1 MQPTQQD
8 AFQDPRTIGE
18 PGPSMSELNGR
29 TIAVVVKTY
38 DPTATY
44 QAPGDKDGPKSRPSV
59 FGDLYVFNGG
69 PLNYGGSD
77 SQTDPK
83 PPTHTVQTPA
93 VFRGRY
99 FAGVNVV
106 SALRDAA
113 PIILD
118 ANGGQ
123 AKGPGNGGP
132 VIGLV
137 ERSTFGGKPWNLTKL
152 DPSNAERGHL
162 FLQLR
167 QQAGQIWGA
176 MAAGSFTMATHADN
190 GVPIPG
196 VGAPVAGAN
205 PYAQQ
210 APAAVP
216 MQAPQGY
223 GAPQAQINQWAG
235 QPVNPQ
241 NPQQQQWGQGVAA
254 APVPQAPP
262 VDPQYAAWLASQG
275 QGPAVTGA
283 PYVPTQAAAPAI
295 EQTQQIPPQYAAIW
309 GTLTDDQRNAI
320 LSQLN
325 QQATPQAGPR
335 TNPY

>member
-1 MQPTQQD
+1 MQPQQD
-8 AFQDPRTIGE
+8 AFQDPKAMGE
-18 PGPSMSELNGR
+18 PGPAMSELAGR
-29 TIAVVVKTY
+29 TVAVVVKTY

-59 FGDLYVFNGG
+59 YGDLFVFDGG

-77 SQTDPK
+77 SSTDPK
-83 PPTHTVQTPA
+83 PPTHTIQTPC

-113 PIILD
+113 PVIVD
-118 ANGGQ
+118 ANGAQ
-123 AKGPGNGGP
+123 TKGPGNGGP

-152 DPSNAERGHL
+152 DPSNAERGPQFAH
-162 FLQLR
+162 LR

-176 MAAGSFTMATHADN
+176 MAAGSLVMADHATN
-190 GVPIPG
+190 GIPIPG
-196 VGAPVAGAN
+196 VAAPVPGAN

-210 APAAVP
+210 AP
-216 MQAPQGY
+216 QAGY
-223 GAPQAQINQWAG
+223 GAPQAQVNQWAG
-235 QPVNPQ
+235 GPVNPQ
-241 NPQQQQWGQGVAA
+241 APQQQPWGQGAPQA
-254 APVPQAPP
+254 PQFAPPVPQAPP

-283 PYVPTQAAAPAI
+283 PYVPTQGAAPVV
-295 EQTQQIPPQYAAIW
+295 EQVQQIPPQYAAIW
-309 GTLTDDQRNAI
+309 GTLTDDQRAAI
-320 LSQLN
+320 LAQLN
-325 QQATPQAGPR
+325 PQAAPQAGPR